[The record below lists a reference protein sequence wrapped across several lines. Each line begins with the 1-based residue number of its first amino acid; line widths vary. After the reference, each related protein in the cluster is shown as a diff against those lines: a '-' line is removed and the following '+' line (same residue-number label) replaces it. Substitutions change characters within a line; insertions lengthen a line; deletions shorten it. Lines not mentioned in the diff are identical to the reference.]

1 MSEVQLILVLWFV
14 GVLTEAI
21 TGALAA
27 GRNRMDLFGVVMVA
41 CITAIGGGT
50 VRDIL
55 LGGYPL
61 IWVAHPHYLL
71 AIALAALMTV
81 AFSPLMRYL
90 TRLFLTLDALGLT
103 VFSIIGVQKA
113 LSLGHPPLIA
123 IASGLITGVFGGI
136 LRDLFCQRVPLVF
149 RKELY
154 AMVSLVTAALYMGL
168 TMAEA
173 SEWLKLAICLPLG
186 FGLRLLAIRYR
197 WSIPTFD
204 YQEQGVH

>member
-1 MSEVQLILVLWFV
+1 MTEMQLILALWLV

-41 CITAIGGGT
+41 CVTAIGGGT
-50 VRDIL
+50 VRDVL

-61 IWVAHPHYLL
+61 IWVAQPQYLV
-71 AIALAALMTV
+71 AIAVTALLTV
-81 AFSPLMRYL
+81 ACAPLMRYL
-90 TRLFLTLDALGLT
+90 TRLFLTLDALGLA

-113 LSLGHPPLIA
+113 LSLGHTPVIA
-123 IASGLITGVFGGI
+123 IASGLITGIFGGI

-149 RKELY
+149 QKELY
-154 AMVSLVTAALYMGL
+154 ALVSLVTAALYMSL
-168 TMAEA
+168 TLGEL

-186 FGLRLLAIRYR
+186 FALRLLAIRFH
-197 WSIPTFD
+197 WSVPTFD
-204 YQEQGVH
+204 YQEQTAH